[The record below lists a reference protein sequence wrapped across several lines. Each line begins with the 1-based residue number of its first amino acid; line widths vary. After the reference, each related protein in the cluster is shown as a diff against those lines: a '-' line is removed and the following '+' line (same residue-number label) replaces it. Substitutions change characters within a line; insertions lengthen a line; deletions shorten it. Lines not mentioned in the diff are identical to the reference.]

1 MATRTAI
8 IGGLKSYRQVVAE
21 QVDAL
26 VGVVNGCIRA
36 GVKPDLRVYLEREA
50 VSGHDVRM
58 RRRPLVF
65 DCEMEHLRRYPV
77 C

>member
-1 MATRTAI
+1 M
-8 IGGLKSYRQVVAE
+8 Q
-21 QVDAL
+21 
-26 VGVVNGCIRA
+26 

-50 VSGHDVRM
+50 VSGHDDRM